1 LVQFL
6 IDRATSNPVLGTS
19 LHWYVQDIDL
29 YIYILTHKPNRYLMV
44 ECEDKIGGKLYAKVA
59 YHYLEDL
66 LQVKITFSRYFIVT
80 IMKINHFQWL
90 RRYPMVMTE
99 ETF

>member
-29 YIYILTHKPNRYLMV
+29 YIYIY
-44 ECEDKIGGKLYAKVA
+44 
-59 YHYLEDL
+59 
-66 LQVKITFSRYFIVT
+66 
-80 IMKINHFQWL
+80 
-90 RRYPMVMTE
+90 
-99 ETF
+99 